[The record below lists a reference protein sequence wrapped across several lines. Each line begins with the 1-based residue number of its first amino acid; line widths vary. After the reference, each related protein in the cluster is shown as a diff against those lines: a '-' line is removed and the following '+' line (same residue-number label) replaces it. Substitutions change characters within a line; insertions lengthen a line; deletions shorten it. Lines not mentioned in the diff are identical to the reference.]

1 MAAWTKMEGNDQIC
15 NIFGNRTGMRLGV
28 KSEGKGKPKDVAEIS
43 DSNN

>member
-1 MAAWTKMEGNDQIC
+1 MEGKDQIC

-28 KSEGKGKPKDVAEIS
+28 KSEGKPKDVAEIS